1 MSCQHRS
8 RESKNVS
15 NPAPKELRDLAGLEL
30 RKSRLLRELAIV

>member
-15 NPAPKELRDLAGLEL
+15 NPAPKELRGLAGLEL
-30 RKSRLLRELAIV
+30 RKNRLLRELAIV